1 MANLLPVGTAV
12 KLEGLSNAD
21 YNGKKGIIA
30 VPAPD
35 LVARGRVAVIVDG
48 VTLSFK
54 IANVR
59 RHFPSDDS
67 DESDEAPGSDG
78 ESARPSFS
86 PIRKRKSAAGGVF
99 ALSIL
104 TGWSS
109 IEKTTILGCYGSW
122 AEVQAKAKEILDKGH
137 GYASFWCTEAN
148 GGYREE
154 NIEMGEKYEDNTD
167 APEPSDEEPTELAA
181 AEHCEGGKGQMMMFA
196 QRLPAGVALA

>member
-1 MANLLPVGTAV
+1 MANLLPVGTEV

-21 YNGKKGIIA
+21 YNGKRGRIA

-48 VTLSFK
+48 TTLSFK

-59 RHFPSDDS
+59 RYFPSDDTDESDES

-78 ESARPSFS
+78 EAARPSFS
-86 PIRKRKSAAGGVF
+86 PIRKRKSASGGVF

-109 IEKTTILGCYGSW
+109 IEKTTILGCYGTW

-137 GYASFWCTEAN
+137 GYASFWCTEEN

-154 NIEMGEKYEDNTD
+154 NEDD
-167 APEPSDEEPTELAA
+167 FDERRRASGAPSSPCL
-181 AEHCEGGKGQMMMFA
+181 
-196 QRLPAGVALA
+196 R